1 MVCAKEAE
9 GQASAIPSGCRGGPL
24 RAYIKVFLTSNKK
37 PEVTQKCF
45 YRIYQKILGFAVLFS
60 DKIWK
65 KIPHFVQG
73 ITLIISKQSNSEI
86 RYNNA

>member
-1 MVCAKEAE
+1 MRLSDLSENSRIRRFIF
-9 GQASAIPSGCRGGPL
+9 GQNL
-24 RAYIKVFLTSNKK
+24 
-37 PEVTQKCF
+37 E
-45 YRIYQKILGFAVLFS
+45 
-60 DKIWK
+60 K